1 MLSAERKGKVR
12 TMNKLLVLMD
22 TASSEEFY
30 IEVPCSNQDIVD
42 EIGNDF
48 STIYELTDGDTGK
61 FLSKSVGLS
70 EVFRINDLATQIEHL
85 SDEQIAVVEALA
97 EKYGGDSLNAYQ
109 HALYDFRNYELI
121 DGTDEL
127 DVGLY
132 ILETVLGIELHKS
145 PLAHA
150 VNPFL
155 LGKEAFTVGIATKTG
170 NKKTLLDTS
179 KIY

>member
-1 MLSAERKGKVR
+1 MLSAERREKVI
-12 TMNKLLVLMD
+12 TMNKILILTD
-22 TASSEEFY
+22 PTSHEEFY

-42 EIGNDF
+42 EVGNDF
-48 STIYELTDGDTGK
+48 STEFELIDGDTGK
-61 FLSKSVGLS
+61 LLSKSVGLS
-70 EVFRINDLATQIEHL
+70 ELFRINDLATQIEHL
-85 SDEQIAVVEALA
+85 TDEQVAVVGALA
-97 EKYGGDSLNAYQ
+97 EKYGGNSLNAYQ